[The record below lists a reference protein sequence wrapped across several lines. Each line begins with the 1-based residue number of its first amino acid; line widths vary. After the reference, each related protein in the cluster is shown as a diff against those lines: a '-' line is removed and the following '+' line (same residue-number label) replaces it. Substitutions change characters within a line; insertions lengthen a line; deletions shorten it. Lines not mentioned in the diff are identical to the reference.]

1 MNTMLQWKIRLSEET
16 VFLGAEPFRNGRV
29 LVTAE
34 LPEGHLSSCAAR
46 VLMPTSDRVKI
57 FMNGYQSWTNCP
69 EYTKTDRIRGLNHLP
84 KSLVDKFSLDR
95 YSDYHFMKYPDRRG
109 YTHGFSYCYFR
120 KDERFFLIGSLDER
134 PGYTMFMYNANR
146 EILTIR
152 RDCEGVRCGGAF
164 SAFDLFLAEGTEEE
178 VFDAYFEALGIRCRT
193 KEKIAGYSSWYNRYQ
208 DISELSILEDMRG
221 AKEVLSPGDLFQID
235 DGWEPFIGD
244 WLMSDRKKFPNGMK
258 AAADMIHDA
267 GFRAGLWLAPFI
279 AEEDSRL
286 FKEHPDWFI
295 FRDGMP
301 WKAGCNWSGF
311 YALDFDRQ
319 EVTDYLRESFRQVFD
334 VWGYDLVKLDFLY
347 AAAPFGTEE
356 ESRAARMMRAVDLLR
371 ELCGEKLILGC
382 GVPLFPAF
390 GKVDYCRVSCD
401 VSLDDDDKLWMR
413 LAHRERPS
421 TKHAIATDTVRRHL
435 NGRAFGNDPD
445 VFFLRT
451 ENLSM
456 SGKRKRELAET
467 CALYGNVLFTS
478 DNMSVYNEKQRAE
491 YRRIRTIFEERP

>member
-1 MNTMLQWKIRLSEET
+1 MNTMLQWKIRLNDET

-152 RDCEGVRCGGAF
+152 RDCEGVRCGGTF
-164 SAFDLFLAEGTEEE
+164 SAFDLFLAEGSEEE

-208 DISELSILEDMRG
+208 DISEAAIRQDLSGCKTIFE
-221 AKEVLSPGDLFQID
+221 PGDLFQ
-235 DGWEPFIGD
+235 
-244 WLMSDRKKFPNGMK
+244 DRK
-258 AAADMIHDA
+258 
-267 GFRAGLWLAPFI
+267 
-279 AEEDSRL
+279 
-286 FKEHPDWFI
+286 
-295 FRDGMP
+295 
-301 WKAGCNWSGF
+301 
-311 YALDFDRQ
+311 
-319 EVTDYLRESFRQVFD
+319 
-334 VWGYDLVKLDFLY
+334 
-347 AAAPFGTEE
+347 
-356 ESRAARMMRAVDLLR
+356 
-371 ELCGEKLILGC
+371 
-382 GVPLFPAF
+382 
-390 GKVDYCRVSCD
+390 
-401 VSLDDDDKLWMR
+401 
-413 LAHRERPS
+413 
-421 TKHAIATDTVRRHL
+421 
-435 NGRAFGNDPD
+435 
-445 VFFLRT
+445 
-451 ENLSM
+451 
-456 SGKRKRELAET
+456 
-467 CALYGNVLFTS
+467 
-478 DNMSVYNEKQRAE
+478 SVV
-491 YRRIRTIFEERP
+491 